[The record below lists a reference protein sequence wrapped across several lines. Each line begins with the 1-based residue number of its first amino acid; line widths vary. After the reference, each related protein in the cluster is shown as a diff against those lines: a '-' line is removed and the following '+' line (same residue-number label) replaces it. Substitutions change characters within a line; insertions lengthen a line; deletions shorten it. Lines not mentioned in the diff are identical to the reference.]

1 MKVIEL
7 LLRMGVVI
15 TILGGAIFL
24 AGAICLIIGAI
35 IVEVIDK
42 RG

>member
-7 LLRMGVVI
+7 LLRIGVVI
-15 TILGGAIFL
+15 TLVGGVIFL
-24 AGAICLIIGAI
+24 AGVFCLIIGAS